1 MSDHCA
7 YPKCGKEL
15 THVEGRKKK
24 KYCDQ
29 NCNTKHW
36 KMLHPTYKP
45 KTKRLSLEEYKILTE
60 QIKENNKPEN
70 KERILAERNAV
81 PKEMD
86 VRKHPLTTEEAH
98 EPAPGTM
105 AWFLKYGD
113 K

>member
-1 MSDHCA
+1 MKD
-7 YPKCGKEL
+7 
-15 THVEGRKKK
+15 VV
-24 KYCDQ
+24 
-29 NCNTKHW
+29 
-36 KMLHPTYKP
+36 
-45 KTKRLSLEEYKILTE
+45 
-60 QIKENNKPEN
+60 KENNKPEN
-70 KERILAERNAV
+70 KERILAERNAA